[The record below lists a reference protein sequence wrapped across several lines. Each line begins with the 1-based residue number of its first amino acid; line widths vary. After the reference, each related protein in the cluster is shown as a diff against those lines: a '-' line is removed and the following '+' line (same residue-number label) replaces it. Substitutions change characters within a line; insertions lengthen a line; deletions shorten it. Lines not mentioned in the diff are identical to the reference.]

1 MIYTG
6 KKLLTNQGHFLLWF
20 RYQPLNAGA
29 YSGLHGVIAVPSRL
43 YYPRSTKKPLNGM
56 RISMKDNMHLAGI
69 VTSLGSRSY
78 AACYGAQD
86 STSAY
91 IQRLI
96 DQGALV
102 VGKTKLSAYA
112 GSEVPPDKAID
123 YFPPW
128 NPRADGYQGPSGSSS
143 GAAASVA
150 GYDWL
155 DFALATDSE

>member
-6 KKLLTNQGHFLLWF
+6 KKLLTNQGHFLPWF
-20 RYQPLNAGA
+20 RYQPLNPGT

-56 RISMKDNMHLAGI
+56 RISTKDNMHLAGI

-102 VGKTKLSAYA
+102 VRKTKLIYFLLTLDLNFLLTRLSTIFRHGTHGLTAIKDLQ
-112 GSEVPPDKAID
+112 GVQVVP
-123 YFPPW
+123 
-128 NPRADGYQGPSGSSS
+128 
-143 GAAASVA
+143 
-150 GYDWL
+150 L
-155 DFALATDSE
+155 LL